1 MKIVFPVISIIFA
14 IATFVGAITKQVN
27 FTQECG
33 GYLKRA
39 TNANTVE
46 LAVYNLE
53 KAILYLE
60 NNGITTG
67 YTSVLWK
74 TPDEDVEYWY
84 KNLKSAYNELKS
96 LPTDNKLL
104 CDNALMKLKETLI
117 DNTKDGDRLVVPNG
131 ISRYPNNKSWAIFI
145 ILASFALFCAIID
158 IYI

>member
-1 MKIVFPVISIIFA
+1 MKIVFPVISISFA

-74 TPDEDVEYWY
+74 TPDEDIEYWY

-117 DNTKDGDRLVVPNG
+117 DNTKNGDRLVVPNG
-131 ISRYPNNKSWAIFI
+131 ISRYPNNKSWALII
-145 ILASFALFCAIID
+145 ILASFALFCAVID